1 MTEKTVFAMPETTI
15 GLYPDVSGSYFL
27 SRLPGKLGLYLGLTG
42 RRLIGKDVVNVG
54 LGTHFVQSKNI
65 PELFNALLDLQTGDL
80 DSVVGRFSED
90 ISSHRFSLEQNMDVI
105 NEAFSAP
112 TVEEIL
118 QRLQREGSEFSVST
132 VKHLRK
138 MSPISLKVT
147 RLSIERGARMSLQEC
162 LQMEY
167 RLGMGFFDAVSSRDV
182 YEGMQ
187 NNNIW
192 KLVQQAFR

>member
-1 MTEKTVFAMPETTI
+1 MTEKTVLAMPETTI

-42 RRLIGKDVVNVG
+42 RRLMGKDVVKVG
-54 LGTHFVQSKNI
+54 LGTHFVRSENI
-65 PELFNALLDLQTGDL
+65 PKLFSALLELQSGDV

-90 ISSHRFSLEQNMDVI
+90 ISSHKCSLERNMDVI

-118 QRLQREGSEFSVST
+118 QRLQSEGSEFSVST
-132 VKHLRK
+132 VKHLRL

-147 RLSIERGARMSLQEC
+147 RLSIERGARMNLQEC

-167 RLGMGFFDAVSSRDV
+167 RLGTGFFDAVSSRDV
-182 YEGMQ
+182 YEGMNAQ
-187 NNNIW
+187 
-192 KLVQQAFR
+192 